1 MIQRHLPKP
10 VGFGRPRIDNRMI
23 LNSIIYVLTTGCR
36 LQDMPKLFGY
46 DSTANLRLRKRQRN
60 KIWKNI
66 LSDAIKFAYHLD
78 KIQLQKI
85 LIASSTIPTKKGKLH
100 SSCSK
105 SKFFTSI
112 HYN

>member
-10 VGFGRPRIDNRMI
+10 VSFGRPRKDNRMI
-23 LNSIIYVLTTGCR
+23 LNGIIYVFTTGCR
-36 LQDMPKLFGY
+36 LQDMPKLFGD
-46 DSTANLRLRKRQRN
+46 DSTANLRLRKRQQN

-66 LSDAIKFAYHLD
+66 LSDAIKSAHQSG
-78 KIQLQKI
+78 KMQLQKI
-85 LIASSTIPTKKGKLH
+85 SIASSTIPTKKGKLH

-105 SKFFTSI
+105 SKFSTSI